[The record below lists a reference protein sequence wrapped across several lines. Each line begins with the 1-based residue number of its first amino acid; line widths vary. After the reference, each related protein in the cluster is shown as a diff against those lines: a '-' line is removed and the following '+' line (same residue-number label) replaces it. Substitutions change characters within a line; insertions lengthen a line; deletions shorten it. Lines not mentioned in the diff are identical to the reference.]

1 MNIASQ
7 LAVIFVLCL
16 AGEGIAQL
24 LPVAFPASVIAML
37 LLLVLLLSGAVKPRH
52 VEQSANFLLDHMSLF
67 FVPASV
73 GIIQYLDILKGQL
86 IPFLV
91 IAALTTPLVFCATAW
106 TVQLMI
112 RLGKR
117 GGGRHE

>member
-1 MNIASQ
+1 MNIACE
-7 LAVIFVLCL
+7 LTLIFLLCL

-24 LPVAFPASVIAML
+24 LPVAFPASVIALTL
-37 LLLVLLLSGAVKPRH
+37 LLALLLAGVVKPRH
-52 VEQSANFLLDHMSLF
+52 LARSSTFLLDHMSLF

-86 IPFLV
+86 LPFFI

-106 TVQLMI
+106 TVQLLL
-112 RLGKR
+112 RVGRKG
-117 GGGRHE
+117 GGGRG